1 MRTRDVDWN
10 LKFKGQVCTDRLE
23 NNDPSILIFFCT
35 NSTLCIRNLI
45 SIILFFFFSNKIV
58 NSEYISLNNEFR
70 KKKANF

>member
-23 NNDPSILIFFCT
+23 NNDPSILIFFFELKKKIRRFD

-45 SIILFFFFSNKIV
+45 SIILFFFLVIK
-58 NSEYISLNNEFR
+58 L
-70 KKKANF
+70 